1 MENRNRA
8 HAVEILAPGGSYE
21 SIISAMNSGADAIY
35 TGGGMFGAR
44 AYADNLNQERLIEII
59 DAAHL
64 RGKKIYLT
72 VNTLLKQKELQTQ
85 LIPYLK
91 PYYEAG
97 LDAVLVQDFGVLSKI
112 REAFPDLPIHA
123 STQMTVLTSEFS
135 KWLKQFGVTRV
146 VPARELSLDEL
157 RKIKDEVDIE
167 VETFVH
173 GALCYCYSGQCL
185 MSSMIGGRSGNRG
198 RCAQPCRLPYQFVQD
213 GQNSGRD
220 TKKPAYLLSLN
231 DLCTL
236 DLIPDMVDA
245 GIDSFKI
252 EGRMKGPEYAA
263 LVTSLYKKYTM
274 MYLTKGRS
282 GYKVDAADI
291 EALMDLYNRG
301 GFSKGYYQCHN
312 DKSMITFDRSNHKG
326 TRAAKIIK
334 ATADT
339 VTFKALEQLHG
350 QDVLEVKEG
359 LSNQDTYAWT
369 LKSDI
374 PVNTTFTIKHRFK
387 SRQHDQFCY
396 RTKNQS
402 LLEQVRKMS
411 STEQFKEKIKGNLK
425 IFKDLPAKL
434 ILSYGDIC
442 VEVEGQVVQ
451 PALNRA
457 MTEDEVRKHMQ
468 KTGDTPYVFDIL
480 DVEMD
485 ADIFMPVAVLK
496 QLRRDAITLL
506 EARILEG
513 FRRTMPENTI
523 SGCKV
528 TDIVRTA
535 NDAQMADKI
544 QKTDKVQVDNVC
556 SDKILTGVD
565 KSVSDELADIQ
576 HMTVLI
582 STQSQFDTALRYP
595 EISRIYIND
604 GLSARITKTQL
615 EMMVAGAHDAG
626 KEIFLALPSMLRHE
640 ENDRMLHRL
649 KLYGEM
655 TDGVLVRSVEG
666 LLLFKETPAK
676 FKRMLDCNVYTWNQ
690 SAKQFWKNQQADGL
704 TVPEELNFREL
715 SERGCAGDE
724 MIVYGYRP
732 LMTTAQCLT
741 KTTGHCQKTQQE
753 NTIGWLTD
761 RKDKHMM
768 VERHCEGCYNTI
780 YNSQVLVLLDELDKI
795 RSLDMH
801 SVRLEFTTE
810 NQHEM
815 KKVIDAYKNAWLS
828 DGFVTD
834 MQKSGLRMDF
844 TKGHFKRG
852 VE

>member
-1 MENRNRA
+1 MENRKRA

-135 KWLKQFGVTRV
+135 KWLKQFGVSRV

-157 RKIKDEVDIE
+157 RKIKDEVDME

-213 GQNSGRD
+213 GQNSGID

-245 GIDSFKI
+245 GVDSFKI

-274 MYLTKGRS
+274 MYLTKGRN

-396 RTKNQS
+396 RTKNQA

-425 IFKDLPAKL
+425 IFKDLPANL

-457 MTEDEVRKHMQ
+457 MTEDEVRKYMQ
-468 KTGDTPYVFDIL
+468 KTGDTPYVFDTL
-480 DVEMD
+480 DIEMD

-528 TDIVRTA
+528 TDSVR
-535 NDAQMADKI
+535 
-544 QKTDKVQVDNVC
+544 
-556 SDKILTGVD
+556 
-565 KSVSDELADIQ
+565 LADIQ
-576 HMTVLI
+576 RMTVLI
-582 STQSQFDTALRYP
+582 STQSQFDTVLRYP

-626 KEIFLALPSMLRHE
+626 KEIFLALPSILRHE
-640 ENDRMLHRL
+640 ENDRMLRRI

-666 LLLFKETPAK
+666 FLLFKEASAK

-690 SAKQFWKNQQADGL
+690 SAKHFWKNQQADEL

-741 KTTGHCQKTQQE
+741 QTTGHCQKTQQK

-801 SVRLEFTTE
+801 AVRLEFTTE

>member
-135 KWLKQFGVTRV
+135 KWLKQFGVSRV

-213 GQNSGRD
+213 GQNSGID

-274 MYLTKGRS
+274 MYLTKGRN
-282 GYKVDAADI
+282 GYKVDEADI

-396 RTKNQS
+396 RTKNQA

-468 KTGDTPYVFDIL
+468 KTGDTPYVFDTL
-480 DVEMD
+480 DIEMD

-506 EARILEG
+506 EARILES

-528 TDIVRTA
+528 TDSVR
-535 NDAQMADKI
+535 
-544 QKTDKVQVDNVC
+544 
-556 SDKILTGVD
+556 
-565 KSVSDELADIQ
+565 LADIQ
-576 HMTVLI
+576 RMTVLI

-626 KEIFLALPSMLRHE
+626 KEIFLALPSILRHE
-640 ENDRMLHRL
+640 ENDRMLHRI

-666 LLLFKETPAK
+666 FLLFKEASAK

-690 SAKQFWKNQQADGL
+690 SAKHFWKNQQADEL

-741 KTTGHCQKTQQE
+741 KTTGHCQKTQQK

-801 SVRLEFTTE
+801 AVRLEFTTE

>member
-59 DAAHL
+59 DTAHL

-374 PVNTTFTIKHRFK
+374 PVNTTFTIKH
-387 SRQHDQFCY
+387 DQFCY

-468 KTGDTPYVFDIL
+468 KTGDTPYVFDTL

-506 EARILEG
+506 EARILES

-690 SAKQFWKNQQADGL
+690 SAKLFWKNQQADEL

>member
-135 KWLKQFGVTRV
+135 KWLKQFGVSRV

-157 RKIKDEVDIE
+157 RKIKDEVDME

-213 GQNSGRD
+213 GQNSGID

-274 MYLTKGRS
+274 MYLTKGRN

-396 RTKNQS
+396 RTKNQA

-425 IFKDLPAKL
+425 IFKDLPANL

-457 MTEDEVRKHMQ
+457 MTEDEVRKYMQ
-468 KTGDTPYVFDIL
+468 KTGDTPYVFDTL
-480 DVEMD
+480 DIEMD

-528 TDIVRTA
+528 TDSVR
-535 NDAQMADKI
+535 
-544 QKTDKVQVDNVC
+544 
-556 SDKILTGVD
+556 
-565 KSVSDELADIQ
+565 LADIQ
-576 HMTVLI
+576 RMTVLI
-582 STQSQFDTALRYP
+582 STQSQFDTVLRYP

-626 KEIFLALPSMLRHE
+626 KEIFLALPSILRHE
-640 ENDRMLHRL
+640 ENDRMLRRI

-666 LLLFKETPAK
+666 FLLFKEASAK

-690 SAKQFWKNQQADGL
+690 SAKHFWKNQQADEL

-741 KTTGHCQKTQQE
+741 KTTGHCQKTQQK

-801 SVRLEFTTE
+801 AVRLEFTTE

>member
-135 KWLKQFGVTRV
+135 KWLKQFGVSRV

-213 GQNSGRD
+213 GQNSGID

-236 DLIPDMVDA
+236 DLIPNMVDA

-274 MYLTKGRS
+274 MYLTKGRN

-396 RTKNQS
+396 RTKNQA

-468 KTGDTPYVFDIL
+468 KTGDTPYVFDTL
-480 DVEMD
+480 DIEMD

-528 TDIVRTA
+528 TDSVR
-535 NDAQMADKI
+535 
-544 QKTDKVQVDNVC
+544 
-556 SDKILTGVD
+556 
-565 KSVSDELADIQ
+565 LADIQ
-576 HMTVLI
+576 RMTVLI

-615 EMMVAGAHDAG
+615 EMMIAGAHDAG
-626 KEIFLALPSMLRHE
+626 KEIFLALPSILRHE
-640 ENDRMLHRL
+640 ENDRMLHRI

-666 LLLFKETPAK
+666 FLLFKEASAK

-690 SAKQFWKNQQADGL
+690 SAKHFWKNQQADEL

-741 KTTGHCQKTQQE
+741 KTTGHCQKTQQK

-801 SVRLEFTTE
+801 AVRLEFTTE

>member
-135 KWLKQFGVTRV
+135 KWLKQFGVSRV

-198 RCAQPCRLPYQFVQD
+198 RCAQPCRLPYQFVQN
-213 GQNSGRD
+213 GQNSGID

-274 MYLTKGRS
+274 MYLTKGRN
-282 GYKVDAADI
+282 GYKVDEADI

-396 RTKNQS
+396 RTKNQA

-468 KTGDTPYVFDIL
+468 KTGDTPYVFDAL
-480 DVEMD
+480 DIEMD

-506 EARILEG
+506 EARILKG

-528 TDIVRTA
+528 TDSVR
-535 NDAQMADKI
+535 
-544 QKTDKVQVDNVC
+544 
-556 SDKILTGVD
+556 
-565 KSVSDELADIQ
+565 LADIQ
-576 HMTVLI
+576 RMTVLI
-582 STQSQFDTALRYP
+582 SMQSQFDTALRYP

-626 KEIFLALPSMLRHE
+626 KEIFLALPSILRHE
-640 ENDRMLHRL
+640 ENDRMLHRI

-666 LLLFKETPAK
+666 FLLFKEASAK

-690 SAKQFWKNQQADGL
+690 SAKHFWKNQQADEL

-715 SERGCAGDE
+715 LERGCAGDE

-741 KTTGHCQKTQQE
+741 KTTGHCQKTQQK

-801 SVRLEFTTE
+801 AVRLEFTTE

>member
-1 MENRNRA
+1 
-8 HAVEILAPGGSYE
+8 
-21 SIISAMNSGADAIY
+21 
-35 TGGGMFGAR
+35 
-44 AYADNLNQERLIEII
+44 
-59 DAAHL
+59 
-64 RGKKIYLT
+64 
-72 VNTLLKQKELQTQ
+72 
-85 LIPYLK
+85 
-91 PYYEAG
+91 
-97 LDAVLVQDFGVLSKI
+97 
-112 REAFPDLPIHA
+112 
-123 STQMTVLTSEFS
+123 
-135 KWLKQFGVTRV
+135 
-146 VPARELSLDEL
+146 
-157 RKIKDEVDIE
+157 
-167 VETFVH
+167 
-173 GALCYCYSGQCL
+173 
-185 MSSMIGGRSGNRG
+185 
-198 RCAQPCRLPYQFVQD
+198 
-213 GQNSGRD
+213 
-220 TKKPAYLLSLN
+220 
-231 DLCTL
+231 
-236 DLIPDMVDA
+236 MVDA

-468 KTGDTPYVFDIL
+468 KTGDTPYVFDTL
-480 DVEMD
+480 DVEID

-506 EARILEG
+506 EARILES

-690 SAKQFWKNQQADGL
+690 SAKLFWKNQQADEL

>member
-59 DAAHL
+59 EAAHL

-135 KWLKQFGVTRV
+135 KWLKQFGVSRV

-213 GQNSGRD
+213 GQNSGID

-274 MYLTKGRS
+274 MYLTKGRN

-396 RTKNQS
+396 RTKNQA

-468 KTGDTPYVFDIL
+468 KTGDTPYVFDVL
-480 DVEMD
+480 DIEMD

-528 TDIVRTA
+528 TDSVR
-535 NDAQMADKI
+535 
-544 QKTDKVQVDNVC
+544 
-556 SDKILTGVD
+556 
-565 KSVSDELADIQ
+565 LADIQ
-576 HMTVLI
+576 RMTVLI

-626 KEIFLALPSMLRHE
+626 KEIFLALPSILRHE
-640 ENDRMLHRL
+640 ENDRMLHRI

-666 LLLFKETPAK
+666 FLLFKEASAK

-690 SAKQFWKNQQADGL
+690 SAKHFWKNQQADEL

-741 KTTGHCQKTQQE
+741 KTTGHCQKTQQK

-801 SVRLEFTTE
+801 AVRLEFTTE

-834 MQKSGLRMDF
+834 MQKSGLHMDF

>member
-135 KWLKQFGVTRV
+135 KWLKQFGVSRV

-157 RKIKDEVDIE
+157 RKIKDEVDME

-213 GQNSGRD
+213 GQNSGID

-274 MYLTKGRS
+274 MYLTKGRN

-312 DKSMITFDRSNHKG
+312 DKSMITFDCSNHKG

-396 RTKNQS
+396 RTKNQA

-457 MTEDEVRKHMQ
+457 MTEDEVRKYMQ
-468 KTGDTPYVFDIL
+468 KTGDTPYVFDTL
-480 DVEMD
+480 DIEMD

-528 TDIVRTA
+528 TDSVR
-535 NDAQMADKI
+535 
-544 QKTDKVQVDNVC
+544 
-556 SDKILTGVD
+556 
-565 KSVSDELADIQ
+565 LADIQ
-576 HMTVLI
+576 RMTVLI
-582 STQSQFDTALRYP
+582 STQSQFDTVLRYP

-626 KEIFLALPSMLRHE
+626 KEIFLALPSILRHE
-640 ENDRMLHRL
+640 ENDRMLRRI

-666 LLLFKETPAK
+666 FLLFKEASAK

-690 SAKQFWKNQQADGL
+690 SAKHFWKNQQADEL

-741 KTTGHCQKTQQE
+741 KTTGHCQKTQQK

-801 SVRLEFTTE
+801 AVRLEFTTE

>member
-135 KWLKQFGVTRV
+135 KWLKQFGVSRV

-213 GQNSGRD
+213 GQNSGID

-236 DLIPDMVDA
+236 DLIPNMVDA

-274 MYLTKGRS
+274 MYLTKGRN

-396 RTKNQS
+396 RTKNQA

-468 KTGDTPYVFDIL
+468 KTGDTPYVFDTL
-480 DVEMD
+480 DIEMD

-528 TDIVRTA
+528 TDSVR
-535 NDAQMADKI
+535 
-544 QKTDKVQVDNVC
+544 
-556 SDKILTGVD
+556 
-565 KSVSDELADIQ
+565 LADIQ
-576 HMTVLI
+576 RMTVLI

-615 EMMVAGAHDAG
+615 EMMIAGAHDAG
-626 KEIFLALPSMLRHE
+626 KEIFLALPSILRHE
-640 ENDRMLHRL
+640 ENDRMLHRI

-666 LLLFKETPAK
+666 FLLFKEASAK

-690 SAKQFWKNQQADGL
+690 SAKHFWKNQQADEL

-741 KTTGHCQKTQQE
+741 KTTGHCQKIQQK

-801 SVRLEFTTE
+801 AVRLEFTTE

>member
-135 KWLKQFGVTRV
+135 KWLKQFGVSRV

-213 GQNSGRD
+213 GQNSGID

-274 MYLTKGRS
+274 MYLTKGRN

-396 RTKNQS
+396 RTKNQA

-468 KTGDTPYVFDIL
+468 KTGDTPYVFDVL
-480 DVEMD
+480 DIEMD

-528 TDIVRTA
+528 ADSVR
-535 NDAQMADKI
+535 
-544 QKTDKVQVDNVC
+544 
-556 SDKILTGVD
+556 
-565 KSVSDELADIQ
+565 LADIQ
-576 HMTVLI
+576 RMTVLI

-626 KEIFLALPSMLRHE
+626 KEIFLALPSILRHE
-640 ENDRMLHRL
+640 ENDRMLHRI

-666 LLLFKETPAK
+666 FLLFKEASAK

-690 SAKQFWKNQQADGL
+690 SAKHFWKNQQADEL

-741 KTTGHCQKTQQE
+741 KTTGHCQKTQQK

-801 SVRLEFTTE
+801 AVRLEFTTE

>member
-135 KWLKQFGVTRV
+135 KWLKQFGVSRV

-213 GQNSGRD
+213 GQNSGID

-274 MYLTKGRS
+274 MYLTKGRN

-396 RTKNQS
+396 RTKNQA

-468 KTGDTPYVFDIL
+468 KTGDTPYVFDTL
-480 DVEMD
+480 DIEMD

-528 TDIVRTA
+528 TDSVR
-535 NDAQMADKI
+535 
-544 QKTDKVQVDNVC
+544 
-556 SDKILTGVD
+556 
-565 KSVSDELADIQ
+565 LADIQ
-576 HMTVLI
+576 RMTVLI

-640 ENDRMLHRL
+640 ENDRMIHRI

-666 LLLFKETPAK
+666 FLLFKEASAK

-690 SAKQFWKNQQADGL
+690 SAKHFWKNQQADEL

-741 KTTGHCQKTQQE
+741 KTTGHCQKTQQK

-801 SVRLEFTTE
+801 AVRLEFTTE

>member
-135 KWLKQFGVTRV
+135 KWLKQFGVSRV

-213 GQNSGRD
+213 GQNSGID

-274 MYLTKGRS
+274 MYLTKGRN
-282 GYKVDAADI
+282 GYKVDEADI

-396 RTKNQS
+396 RTKNQA

-468 KTGDTPYVFDIL
+468 KTGDTPYVFDTL
-480 DVEMD
+480 DIEMD

-528 TDIVRTA
+528 TDSVR
-535 NDAQMADKI
+535 
-544 QKTDKVQVDNVC
+544 
-556 SDKILTGVD
+556 
-565 KSVSDELADIQ
+565 LADIQ
-576 HMTVLI
+576 RMTVLI

-640 ENDRMLHRL
+640 ENDRMLHRI

-666 LLLFKETPAK
+666 FLLFKEASAK

-690 SAKQFWKNQQADGL
+690 SAKQFWKNQQADEL

-741 KTTGHCQKTQQE
+741 KTTGHCQKTQQK

-801 SVRLEFTTE
+801 TVRLEFTTE

>member
-135 KWLKQFGVTRV
+135 KWLKQFGVSRV

-157 RKIKDEVDIE
+157 RKIKDEVDME

-213 GQNSGRD
+213 GQNSGID

-274 MYLTKGRS
+274 MYLTKGRN

-396 RTKNQS
+396 RTKNQA

-425 IFKDLPAKL
+425 IFKDLPANL

-457 MTEDEVRKHMQ
+457 MTEDEVRKYMQ
-468 KTGDTPYVFDIL
+468 KTGDTPYVFDTL
-480 DVEMD
+480 DIEMD

-528 TDIVRTA
+528 TDSVR
-535 NDAQMADKI
+535 
-544 QKTDKVQVDNVC
+544 
-556 SDKILTGVD
+556 
-565 KSVSDELADIQ
+565 LADIQ
-576 HMTVLI
+576 RMTVLI
-582 STQSQFDTALRYP
+582 STQSQFDTVLRYP

-604 GLSARITKTQL
+604 GWSARITKTQL

-626 KEIFLALPSMLRHE
+626 KEIFLALPSILRHE
-640 ENDRMLHRL
+640 ENDRMLRRI

-666 LLLFKETPAK
+666 FLLFKEASAK

-690 SAKQFWKNQQADGL
+690 SAKHFWKNQQADEL

-741 KTTGHCQKTQQE
+741 KTTGHCQKTQQK

-801 SVRLEFTTE
+801 AVRLEFTTE